1 MPIGGFVINIDP
13 TFKEKVLQEFEKLEG
28 VEIYGSDSRGNIIAV
43 IDSETSEEME
53 SSVEKISA
61 INGVL
66 TVGLTYLHAEDEVEK
81 I

>member
-13 TFKEKVLQEFEKLEG
+13 TFKEKVLQELEKLEG

>member
-13 TFKEKVLQEFEKLEG
+13 TFKEKVLLELEKLEG
-28 VEIYGSDSRGNIIAV
+28 VEIYGSDSRGNIVAV

>member
-13 TFKEKVLQEFEKLEG
+13 TFKEKVLQELEKLEG
-28 VEIYGSDSRGNIIAV
+28 VEIYGSDSRGNIVAV

>member
-13 TFKEKVLQEFEKLEG
+13 TSKEKVLQELEKLEG
-28 VEIYGSDSRGNIIAV
+28 VEIYGSDSKGNIVAV

>member
-13 TFKEKVLQEFEKLEG
+13 TFKEKVLLELEKLEG